1 MFHKLVTSLPKIS
14 KYSSSQLIPPLIQ
27 QRLILMN
34 LSPYFY
40 SVIAATVLASCTSSE
55 IPPKSQSAPSR
66 LKVVTVD
73 EKTKIVMGQNIYVPV
88 YSHIY
93 YENQEKVFNLTVTLS
108 IRNTDLNK
116 PMIIT
121 SVRYY
126 DSNGKVVKQFL
137 ARPVQ
142 LGAMASTDFVV
153 ARTDTSGGSGANF
166 IVEWIAETEIFEPV
180 VEAVMIGTESNRGIS
195 FISPGKVI
203 KSQRSSER
211 DLQQLR

>member
-1 MFHKLVTSLPKIS
+1 MKL
-14 KYSSSQLIPPLIQ
+14 Y
-27 QRLILMN
+27 
-34 LSPYFY
+34 PYFF
-40 SVIAATVLASCTSSE
+40 SALAAIVLTSCTSSG
-55 IPPKSQSAPSR
+55 IPPKSQSDPSR
-66 LKVVTVD
+66 LKVVSVD
-73 EKTKIVMGQNIYVPV
+73 EKTKIVMGQTIYVPV

-93 YENQEKVFNLTVTLS
+93 YQNHEKVLNLAATLS
-108 IRNTDLNK
+108 VRNTDLNN

-153 ARTDTSGGSGANF
+153 DSTDTSGGSGANF
-166 IVEWIAETEIFEPV
+166 IVEWVAEKEIFEPV

-195 FISPGKVI
+195 FVSPGKVI
-203 KSQRSSER
+203 KSQNNHKRSSS
-211 DLQQLR
+211 LQGY